1 MSVLQT
7 VLIKWVNFKENVS
20 SGTKKT
26 VHNIEHIKRASVKQ
40 GFTVVEINEV
50 NEMIRIYCY
59 VSGSILNLIYKMKVV
74 NLKN

>member
-1 MSVLQT
+1 MPVLQT

-26 VHNIEHIKRASVKQ
+26 VHNTERIKRVSVKQ

-59 VSGSILNLIYKMKVV
+59 VSGSI
-74 NLKN
+74 